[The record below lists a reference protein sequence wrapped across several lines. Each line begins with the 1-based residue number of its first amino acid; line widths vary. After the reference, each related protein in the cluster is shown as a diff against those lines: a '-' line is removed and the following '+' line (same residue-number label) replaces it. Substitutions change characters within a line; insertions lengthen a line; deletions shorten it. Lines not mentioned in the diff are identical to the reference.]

1 MSRIDRIYLGSPQ
14 GSGPRSS
21 IKRSRSIP
29 TPMFPSPLTNP
40 WLRLAARVSIV
51 VIASLA
57 AAAIV
62 AQSAAA
68 SRSLLQAPGLTPSA
82 IFEEE
87 EAEAESEA
95 EDWEEDE
102 WEEEEEAEPF
112 PGDECP
118 LRSVRAHASTKH
130 DKLKLTIGYTTNEP
144 VTTTIQLRKGTVGV
158 ETFKRHLG
166 KSGVLRF
173 TEELGKGSG
182 KLSVHFKLPSGSAG
196 CPSRRLVL
204 FPR

>member
-1 MSRIDRIYLGSPQ
+1 ML
-14 GSGPRSS
+14 
-21 IKRSRSIP
+21 
-29 TPMFPSPLTNP
+29 PSPLTNP
-40 WLRLAARVSIV
+40 WLRLAARVSIAL
-51 VIASLA
+51 IAALA
-57 AAAIV
+57 TAIA

-68 SRSLLQAPGLTPSA
+68 SPSLLQAPGLTSA

-95 EDWEEDE
+95 EDWEEEE
-102 WEEEEEAEPF
+102 WEEEEAEPF

-118 LRSVRAHASTKH
+118 LRTARAHASTKR

-144 VTTTIQLRKGTVGV
+144 FSARITIQRGPVQISSV
-158 ETFKRHLG
+158 RRYLG
-166 KSGVLRF
+166 HSGVLRLS
-173 TEELGKGSG
+173 EKLDEHGGKKIVANIAASDR
-182 KLSVHFKLPSGSAG
+182 SAG